1 MASVTRYPSANNG
14 GWDSNESYGYA
25 DDGSYASTAPS
36 VNSTESVEYGN
47 FSFDSLIP
55 ADSIINSVTIEAQ
68 WYVSTTASSATFR
81 LAALVSNV
89 LKGSEHTDTSEPTS
103 NKDTSYGVTATWSR
117 ADLLDGTFEV
127 QVGAQR
133 GSGVTG
139 YTMYLDY
146 VRVVVDYTAPIS
158 GEVAIT
164 LDAATLSAAGTVASA
179 SEISGAAAITLDDLS
194 SSAAGTVDING
205 AAGISLEA
213 MTGSGAGTVDV
224 QGSASISLDAL
235 TCSSAGTVATPS
247 SGYSLV
253 QSKGSIVTGS
263 DSANLSFDATP
274 SVGNLIAVAVASYNG
289 DLGTSA
295 VTDNQGNTYS
305 LRKKQDLGGGSYVG
319 IYRAIVGTASGTF
332 TITVN
337 PDGSSADFTFAIAE
351 FSGNAS
357 SPDDLTNGDT
367 QSGTS
372 VNSLS
377 ITPTE
382 NNSLWIGVMTHG
394 TTDTSIT
401 ETNGTLIY
409 ENQGGSSNMPLSF
422 VYEIQT
428 TAASEAA
435 TWTIGASATW
445 GAVIASFKPGGSS
458 GINGTVSITLDA
470 LTSSAAGT
478 VDVAGAASITLDAL
492 TSSASGTVDVS
503 GAAAIPLDSL
513 VCNAAGAVEVAGA
526 AGISL
531 EDLGLT
537 AAGTVGSTEVSGS
550 ADISL
555 EALSSQGTGTV
566 EINGA
571 ASIPLDNAGL
581 SAAGTVDIIGAAAV
595 ALGELIASAVGTVE
609 IGGAASLS
617 LDPLSM
623 SAEGVVG
630 FTPISGEA
638 AITLGALTVS
648 GAGTVEIVGAAG
660 INLAELGLSAEGN
673 VGFTPITGEASISM
687 ESAGLNAAGIVE
699 IHGVFSSN
707 LEGLTAGSTGTVE
720 VAGTASIPLDG
731 LTITATATV
740 SYGVDGS
747 LNVTLGDV
755 SLVAS
760 GWAQTIVPIPLTFI
774 SRTDDL
780 SISLPEDIL
789 TFRDRSDSL
798 TLSLFSDVLELI
810 ALSDELTFEE

>member
-25 DDGSYASTAPS
+25 DDGSYASTAPGT
-36 VNSTESVEYGN
+36 NSTESVEYGN
-47 FSFDSLIP
+47 FGFDSLIP
-55 ADSIINSVTIEAQ
+55 DGSVINSVTIESQ
-68 WYVSTTASSATFR
+68 WYLSTTASNATFR

-103 NKDTSYGVTATWSR
+103 DKNTSYGVSATWSR

-127 QVGAQR
+127 RVGAQR
-133 GSGVTG
+133 GTGATG

-146 VRVVVDYTAPIS
+146 VRVIVDYTAPIS
-158 GEVAIT
+158 GEAAIT
-164 LDAATLSAAGTVASA
+164 LDAATLSAAGTVGSA
-179 SEISGAAAITLDDLS
+179 SEISGAVAITLDDLS

-224 QGSASISLDAL
+224 HGSASISLDAL

-337 PDGSSADFTFAIAE
+337 PDGSSADFTVAIAE

-357 SPDDLTNGDT
+357 SPDDLTNGDS

-372 VNSLS
+372 VSSLA

-382 NNSLWIGVMTHG
+382 NNSLWVGAMTHG
-394 TTDTSIT
+394 TSDTSIT

-422 VYEIQT
+422 VYEVQT

-458 GINGTVSITLDA
+458 WINGTASITLDA
-470 LTSSAAGT
+470 LTSSAAGA
-478 VDVAGAASITLDAL
+478 VDI
-492 TSSASGTVDVS
+492 S
-503 GAAAIPLDSL
+503 GAA
-513 VCNAAGAVEVAGA
+513 N
-526 AGISL
+526 ISL
-531 EDLGLT
+531 EDASSN
-537 AAGTVGSTEVSGS
+537 AA
-550 ADISL
+550 
-555 EALSSQGTGTV
+555 GTV

-571 ASIPLDNAGL
+571 ASITLDNAGL
-581 SAAGTVDIIGAAAV
+581 SAAGTVEIAGAAAITLEDLTISGAGAV
-595 ALGELIASAVGTVE
+595 DIAGV
-609 IGGAASLS
+609 ASLS
-617 LDPLSM
+617 LDPLSLN
-623 SAEGVVG
+623 ADGVVG
-630 FTPISGEA
+630 FMPISGEA
-638 AITLGALTVS
+638 AITLEDLTIS
-648 GAGTVEIVGAAG
+648 GAGAVDIAGVASLSLADLTVM
-660 INLAELGLSAEGN
+660 AEGTS
-673 VGFTPITGEASISM
+673 GFTPVTGEASILLD
-687 ESAGLNAAGIVE
+687 AVGLNAAGGVE
-699 IHGVFSSN
+699 IQGAAAIS
-707 LEGLTAGSTGTVE
+707 LESVSGNAAGSVE
-720 VAGTASIPLDG
+720 ISGAASIPLGD
-731 LTITATATV
+731 LAIAATGTV
-740 SYGVDGS
+740 SYGVDGA
-747 LNVTLGDV
+747 LNVTLDNV

-760 GWAQTIVPIPLTFI
+760 GWAQTRVPISLTFA
-774 SRTDDL
+774 SRSDVLT
-780 SISLPEDIL
+780 ISLPDDTL
-789 TFRDRSDSL
+789 TFQARSDEL
-798 TLSLFSDVLELI
+798 TVNLFGDVLSFE
-810 ALSDELTFEE
+810 AWSDELTFEE

>member
-36 VNSTESVEYGN
+36 LNSTESVEYGN
-47 FSFDSLIP
+47 FGFDSLIP

-127 QVGAQR
+127 RVRAQR
-133 GSGVTG
+133 GAGATG

-158 GEVAIT
+158 GSADIT
-164 LDAATLSAAGTVASA
+164 LDAATLSAAGTVGSA
-179 SEISGAAAITLDDLS
+179 SEISGAAAITLDELT

-205 AAGISLEA
+205 AAGINLEA

-289 DLGTSA
+289 DLGTGA

-357 SPDDLTNGDT
+357 SPDDLINGDT

-372 VNSLS
+372 SK
-377 ITPTE
+377 
-382 NNSLWIGVMTHG
+382 
-394 TTDTSIT
+394 
-401 ETNGTLIY
+401 
-409 ENQGGSSNMPLSF
+409 
-422 VYEIQT
+422 
-428 TAASEAA
+428 TA
-435 TWTIGASATW
+435 
-445 GAVIASFKPGGSS
+445 
-458 GINGTVSITLDA
+458 
-470 LTSSAAGT
+470 
-478 VDVAGAASITLDAL
+478 
-492 TSSASGTVDVS
+492 
-503 GAAAIPLDSL
+503 
-513 VCNAAGAVEVAGA
+513 
-526 AGISL
+526 
-531 EDLGLT
+531 
-537 AAGTVGSTEVSGS
+537 
-550 ADISL
+550 
-555 EALSSQGTGTV
+555 
-566 EINGA
+566 
-571 ASIPLDNAGL
+571 
-581 SAAGTVDIIGAAAV
+581 
-595 ALGELIASAVGTVE
+595 
-609 IGGAASLS
+609 
-617 LDPLSM
+617 
-623 SAEGVVG
+623 
-630 FTPISGEA
+630 
-638 AITLGALTVS
+638 
-648 GAGTVEIVGAAG
+648 
-660 INLAELGLSAEGN
+660 
-673 VGFTPITGEASISM
+673 
-687 ESAGLNAAGIVE
+687 
-699 IHGVFSSN
+699 H
-707 LEGLTAGSTGTVE
+707 
-720 VAGTASIPLDG
+720 
-731 LTITATATV
+731 
-740 SYGVDGS
+740 
-747 LNVTLGDV
+747 
-755 SLVAS
+755 
-760 GWAQTIVPIPLTFI
+760 
-774 SRTDDL
+774 DL
-780 SISLPEDIL
+780 SQRRPRRSLP
-789 TFRDRSDSL
+789 
-798 TLSLFSDVLELI
+798 VC
-810 ALSDELTFEE
+810 APG